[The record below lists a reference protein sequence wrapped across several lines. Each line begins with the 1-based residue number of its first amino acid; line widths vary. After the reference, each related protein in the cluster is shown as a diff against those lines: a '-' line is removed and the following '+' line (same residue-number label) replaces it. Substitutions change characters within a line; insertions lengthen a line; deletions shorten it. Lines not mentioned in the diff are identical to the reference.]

1 MGSLDLNGDTQM
13 LQTVIRLCSS
23 GGELDRISLADDDAT
38 GDEIHNAVLAMLD
51 RNGNV
56 LHAGDAITVTKEAT
70 TAPPRW
76 LRAHW

>member
-1 MGSLDLNGDTQM
+1 M
-13 LQTVIRLCSS
+13 LLTVIRLCSA

-56 LHAGDAITVTKEAT
+56 LRAGDAITVTEEEV
-70 TAPPRW
+70 TAPRRR
-76 LRAHW
+76 LRDHW

>member
-1 MGSLDLNGDTQM
+1 M
-13 LQTVIRLCSS
+13 LLTVIRLCSA

-56 LHAGDAITVTKEAT
+56 LRAGDAITVTEEVA
-70 TAPPRW
+70 TAPLRRLRERW
-76 LRAHW
+76 

>member
-1 MGSLDLNGDTQM
+1 M
-13 LQTVIRLCSS
+13 LLTVIRLCSA

-56 LHAGDAITVTKEAT
+56 LRAGHAITVTEEVA
-70 TAPPRW
+70 TAPLRRLRERW
-76 LRAHW
+76 

>member
-1 MGSLDLNGDTQM
+1 M
-13 LQTVIRLCSS
+13 LQTVIRLCSA
-23 GGELDRISLADDDAT
+23 GGELDRISLPDDDAT

-56 LHAGDAITVTKEAT
+56 LHAGDTITVTEET
-70 TAPPRW
+70 TSPVRR